1 MRLLRSILPIAIFTV
16 ASLMYVHQQVELV
29 KLSYHIEKKEKKL
42 SEVLDQREQLSY
54 NIKNLEAPSRLESAL
69 LAKNIDITFP
79 KKGNVIKMAR
89 PYVLN
94 QKGFSE
100 LRSIGLEKRF
110 NMFGFLEFL
119 TPKAEAH
126 QAEE

>member
-1 MRLLRSILPIAIFTV
+1 MRLIRSVLPIAILTV

-29 KLSYHIEKKEKKL
+29 KLSYMIEKKEKRL
-42 SEVLDQREQLSY
+42 NEVLDRREQLSY

-79 KKGNVIKMAR
+79 RKGDVIKMSR
-89 PYVLN
+89 PYIISRR
-94 QKGFSE
+94 GIPE
-100 LRSIGLEKRF
+100 IRSVALEKRF
-110 NMFGFLEFL
+110 NIFGFLDFL

>member
-1 MRLLRSILPIAIFTV
+1 MRLLRSVLPIAIFTI

-29 KLSYHIEKKEKKL
+29 KLSYLIEKKEKGL
-42 SEVLDQREQLSY
+42 NEVLDRREQLSY
-54 NIKNLEAPSRLESAL
+54 NIKNLEAPSRLESVL

-79 KKGNVIKMAR
+79 RKGNVVKMAR

-94 QKGFSE
+94 QKGLSGI
-100 LRSIGLEKRF
+100 RSTGLEKRF
-110 NMFGFLEFL
+110 NIFGFLDFL

-126 QAEE
+126 QAEG

>member
-1 MRLLRSILPIAIFTV
+1 MRLIRSVLPIAIFTV

-29 KLSYHIEKKEKKL
+29 KLSYTIEKKEKRL
-42 SEVLDQREQLSY
+42 NEVLDRREQLSY
-54 NIKNLEAPSRLESAL
+54 TIKNLEAPSRLEGAL

-79 KKGNVIKMAR
+79 RKGNVVNMAR
-89 PYVLN
+89 PYVIKKN
-94 QKGFSE
+94 GVSDIRSVGF
-100 LRSIGLEKRF
+100 EKRF
-110 NMFGFLEFL
+110 NLFGFLDFF

>member
-1 MRLLRSILPIAIFTV
+1 MRLVKSILPIMIFTV

-29 KLSYHIEKKEKKL
+29 KLSYNIEKKEKKL
-42 SEVLDQREQLSY
+42 NEVLDRREQLSY

-79 KKGNVIKMAR
+79 RKGNVIQMAR
-89 PYVLN
+89 PYVVN
-94 QKGFSE
+94 QRGLSDV
-100 LRSIGLEKRF
+100 RSTGLEKRF
-110 NMFGFLEFL
+110 NIFGFLDFL

-126 QAEE
+126 QAED

>member
-1 MRLLRSILPIAIFTV
+1 MRLSRSVLPIVIFTV

-29 KLSYHIEKKEKKL
+29 KLSYLMEKKEKRL
-42 SEVLDQREQLSY
+42 NEALDRREQLSY

-79 KKGNVIKMAR
+79 KKGNVVNMTR
-89 PYVLN
+89 PYVIA
-94 QKGFSE
+94 KRGISDI
-100 LRSIGLEKRF
+100 RSGGLEKRF
-110 NMFGFLEFL
+110 NIFGFLDFL